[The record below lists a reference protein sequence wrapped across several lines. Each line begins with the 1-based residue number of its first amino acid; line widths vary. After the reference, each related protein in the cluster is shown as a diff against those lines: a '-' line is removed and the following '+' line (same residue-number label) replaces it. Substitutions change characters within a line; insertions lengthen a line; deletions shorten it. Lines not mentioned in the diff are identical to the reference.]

1 MNRRDFLKVS
11 AAGLAY
17 ATVMTNDLFGQV
29 IREFGKNLPSKGRNL
44 CGRRRF
50 FMIRTED
57 QSM

>member
-1 MNRRDFLKVS
+1 MNRRDFLKVT

-50 FMIRTED
+50 L
-57 QSM
+57 